1 VYLVRARVH
10 DDDDQLSTLGAFTT
24 MREAEACV
32 KTLQSQGD
40 PDISIDY
47 EFVHDRHSDWQWD
60 RWTTRLGGAPHMS
73 LMGLHPVAS
82 GPGSGVR
89 AAGG

>member
-10 DDDDQLSTLGAFTT
+10 DDDDQLSSLGAFTT

-47 EFVHDRHSDWQWD
+47 EFVM
-60 RWTTRLGGAPHMS
+60 TATPT
-73 LMGLHPVAS
+73 
-82 GPGSGVR
+82 GSGT
-89 AAGG
+89 GGQRDSVERRICP

>member
-1 VYLVRARVH
+1 MYLVRARVH

-73 LMGLHPVAS
+73 LG
-82 GPGSGVR
+82 GPFRDTPGHGQAR
-89 AAGG
+89 